1 MGTSLQSV
9 KGNFQTPAEQYK
21 YLVVTRLRFRK
32 MVSVL
37 NVVWRGEGGERGEG
51 RGEGGGEWERK
62 EWEKKK
68 EEGEEEEEKMR
79 RRERRIGKRCKQGG

>member
-37 NVVWRGEGGERGEG
+37 NVVWRGEGGERGG
-51 RGEGGGEWERK
+51 RGGVGKEGMGEEEGGGGGGGGENE
-62 EWEKKK
+62 
-68 EEGEEEEEKMR
+68 EEGK
-79 RRERRIGKRCKQGG
+79 KNWKAL